1 MRLLMWHVDSFRSTI
16 TEKGRSNYVEHPEEK
31 ETYVEEAVIVYTAV
45 AKGDEKSPD
54 ITAQRAADLIEKHAK
69 QLKAYTVVIH
79 PFAHLFIELAPPE
92 EAVKIMDA
100 INQLLLERG
109 LYSIRT
115 PFGWFNKLEIHA
127 KGHPLSRVAKEIVG
141 G

>member
-1 MRLLMWHVDSFRSTI
+1 MWHVDSFRSTI
-16 TEKGRSNYVEHPEEK
+16 TERGRSSFCEQPDEK

-45 AKGDEKSPD
+45 AKGDENNPD
-54 ITAQRAADLIEKHAK
+54 IIAKRAAELIEKHAK

-79 PFAHLFIELAPPE
+79 PFAHLFIELCAPE

-100 INQLLLERG
+100 VNELLLERG
-109 LYSIRT
+109 FYSIRT

-127 KGHPLSRVAKEIVG
+127 KGHPLSRVAKEIVSDK
-141 G
+141 